1 MSNLTVSV
9 VSLCVAVAAVYA
21 ILAPQEFGLTGLAW
35 VTLALAAIAL
45 SIAAVVRRAPRSLVE
60 VLDDVDHE
68 ESPGSVRAP
77 AVSSRRKRTP

>member
-9 VSLCVAVAAVYA
+9 LSLCVALTAVYA
-21 ILAPQEFGLTGLAW
+21 ILAPQDFGLRGLAW

-45 SIAAVVRRAPRSLVE
+45 SIAAVVRRAPRSMVQ

-68 ESPGSVRAP
+68 EKPGSVPAP
-77 AVSSRRKRTP
+77 ALSSRRKGTP